1 MNNVAMNNLTAQ
13 QQAAADERALEE
25 QFGCSLQLCD
35 YVDFNPAF
43 LTGSDVMDSG
53 KYIKAQAEDGRRMIV
68 VGTPSGDITLVE
80 QYPLGHGPFA
90 LVVVAHEAVG
100 PIEAPKTLSD
110 FARLVVDTIPAII
123 AKKA

>member
-1 MNNVAMNNLTAQ
+1 MNDLTVS
-13 QQAAADERALEE
+13 QQAAVNERAMEE

-43 LTGSDVMDSG
+43 LTGSDQMESG

-90 LVVVAHEAVG
+90 LVIVAHEAVG
-100 PIEAPKTLSD
+100 PLEAPTTLSD
-110 FARLVVDTIPAII
+110 FARLVVETIPAII
-123 AKKA
+123 ARA